1 LALLQTSDLQKP
13 EPNDPWSPLQF
24 GFGLDMNLNYL
35 LAAIR
40 PNEYLDYVVTEK
52 QSNENLEVDNGEWDG
67 TKSIFPGKDYLLD
80 DVDYYTEVGW
90 GTNAL
95 SQQAELEANFKYDQ
109 GYSSNYNTLNNISA
123 SDDEQRYSS
132 DYNTSNNISA
142 SYHEQGYSSD
152 FSTSNNMFAI
162 YNGNGYSSPAR
173 HCEGQKAFTI
183 FSPIAAES
191 SDTSTTDIN
200 LLNGTYF
207 SA

>member
-1 LALLQTSDLQKP
+1 MALLQTSDLQKP

-24 GFGLDMNLNYL
+24 GFGLDMNLNSL

-40 PNEYLDYVVTEK
+40 PNEYLDCVVAER

-67 TKSIFPGKDYLLD
+67 TKSIFPGKDNLLD

-95 SQQAELEANFKYDQ
+95 PQQTELEANLNYDQ
-109 GYSSNYNTLNNISA
+109 GYSSNYNILNNISA
-123 SDDEQRYSS
+123 SYD
-132 DYNTSNNISA
+132 
-142 SYHEQGYSSD
+142 EQGYSSD
-152 FSTSNNMFAI
+152 FNTSNNMSAS
-162 YNGNGYSSPAR
+162 YDGNGYSSPAR
-173 HCEGQKAFTI
+173 HCEGHKVFTI

-191 SDTSTTDIN
+191 SHISTTDTN

-207 SA
+207 IA

>member
-1 LALLQTSDLQKP
+1 
-13 EPNDPWSPLQF
+13 
-24 GFGLDMNLNYL
+24 MNLNSL
-35 LAAIR
+35 LTAIR
-40 PNEYLDYVVTEK
+40 PNEYLDYVVADK
-52 QSNENLEVDNGEWDG
+52 QSNENLVVDNGEWDG

-90 GTNAL
+90 GTNTL
-95 SQQAELEANFKYDQ
+95 PQQTELEANLNYDQ

-123 SDDEQRYSS
+123 SYDEQGHSYDEQGHSS

-142 SYHEQGYSSD
+142 SYDEQEYSSD
-152 FSTSNNMFAI
+152 FNTSNNMSAS
-162 YNGNGYSSPAR
+162 YDGNGYSSPAR
-173 HCEGQKAFTI
+173 HCEGHKVFTI

-191 SDTSTTDIN
+191 FDSSTTDIS

>member
-24 GFGLDMNLNYL
+24 GFGLDMNLNSL

-40 PNEYLDYVVTEK
+40 PNEYLDYVVAEK
-52 QSNENLEVDNGEWDG
+52 QSNENLEVDNGDWDG

-95 SQQAELEANFKYDQ
+95 PQQAELEANLNYDQ

-123 SDDEQRYSS
+123 SYDEQGHSS

-142 SYHEQGYSSD
+142 SHDEQGYSSD
-152 FSTSNNMFAI
+152 FSTSNNTSAR
-162 YNGNGYSSPAR
+162 YDGNGYSSAAR
-173 HCEGQKAFTI
+173 HCEGHKVFTI
-183 FSPIAAES
+183 FSQLQNLQ
-191 SDTSTTDIN
+191 TSLQQTLI
-200 LLNGTYF
+200 Y
-207 SA
+207 

>member
-1 LALLQTSDLQKP
+1 
-13 EPNDPWSPLQF
+13 
-24 GFGLDMNLNYL
+24 MNLNCL

-40 PNEYLDYVVTEK
+40 TNEYLDCVVTER

-80 DVDYYTEVGW
+80 DVDYYTEAGW

-95 SQQAELEANFKYDQ
+95 PQQAELEANLNYDQ
-109 GYSSNYNTLNNISA
+109 GYSTN
-123 SDDEQRYSS
+123 
-132 DYNTSNNISA
+132 YNTSNNISA
-142 SYHEQGYSSD
+142 SYDEQGHLSDYNTSNDISASYDEQGYSSD
-152 FSTSNNMFAI
+152 FNTSNNMSAS
-162 YNGNGYSSPAR
+162 YDGNGYSSFAR
-173 HCEGQKAFTI
+173 HCKGHKVFTI

-191 SDTSTTDIN
+191 SDSSTTDIN